1 MDVKN
6 ESKNKPIH
14 LGGTPQF
21 GYTNKDKLLVIDKE
35 ESKWVKWM
43 FNSYVKGMESIKM
56 TLTLKES
63 DELTEKILLDIR
75 RKLDID
81 TQQVI
86 NEIRDQL
93 EKTYKPEKN

>member
-1 MDVKN
+1 MKKLN
-6 ESKNKPIH
+6 
-14 LGGTPQF
+14 
-21 GYTNKDKLLVIDKE
+21 YTITGEELVNIE
-35 ESKWVKWM
+35 EL
-43 FNSYVKGMESIKM
+43 VKGMGSIKM

>member
-1 MDVKN
+1 MKKLN
-6 ESKNKPIH
+6 
-14 LGGTPQF
+14 
-21 GYTNKDKLLVIDKE
+21 YTITGE
-35 ESKWVKWM
+35 ELA
-43 FNSYVKGMESIKM
+43 NIEELVKGMESIKM

>member
-1 MDVKN
+1 MKKLN
-6 ESKNKPIH
+6 
-14 LGGTPQF
+14 
-21 GYTNKDKLLVIDKE
+21 YTITGE
-35 ESKWVKWM
+35 ELA
-43 FNSYVKGMESIKM
+43 NIEELVKGMESIKM

-63 DELTEKILLDIR
+63 DELKEKILLDIR

-93 EKTYKPEKN
+93 EETYKPEKN

>member
-1 MDVKN
+1 MKKLN
-6 ESKNKPIH
+6 
-14 LGGTPQF
+14 
-21 GYTNKDKLLVIDKE
+21 YTITGE
-35 ESKWVKWM
+35 ELA
-43 FNSYVKGMESIKM
+43 NIEELVKGMESIKM
-56 TLTLKES
+56 TLTIKES